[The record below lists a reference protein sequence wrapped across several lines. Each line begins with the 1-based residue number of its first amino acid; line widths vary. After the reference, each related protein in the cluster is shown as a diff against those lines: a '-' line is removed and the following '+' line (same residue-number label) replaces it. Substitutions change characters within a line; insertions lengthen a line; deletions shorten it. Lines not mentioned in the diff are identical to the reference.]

1 MAAIA
6 TKFTSWLV
14 NDITRWADDGKFMTT
29 LNAELSA
36 FRIIKLALRAI
47 HVDPRSRGMARYMSE
62 KSLLICE
69 AIKKIICE
77 IVRDYYRLM
86 FIDAP
91 GNLKNTLAGRNI
103 LSQKTIEDNLMKIK
117 EKMMDI

>member
-1 MAAIA
+1 
-6 TKFTSWLV
+6 
-14 NDITRWADDGKFMTT
+14 
-29 LNAELSA
+29 
-36 FRIIKLALRAI
+36 
-47 HVDPRSRGMARYMSE
+47 MARYMSE